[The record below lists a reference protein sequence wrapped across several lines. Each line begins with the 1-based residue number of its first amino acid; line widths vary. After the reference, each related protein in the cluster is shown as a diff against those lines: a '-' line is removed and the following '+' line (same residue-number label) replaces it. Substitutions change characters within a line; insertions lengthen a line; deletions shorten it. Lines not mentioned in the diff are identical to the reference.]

1 MSDRSSFRRLSAM
14 SPVVGGAD
22 ARAAQ
27 PGVDVNAAPILTRDL
42 LASGGAASLVA
53 PDDPDVQ
60 LHSETARD
68 ASLDSFLKH
77 RPPGDVWV
85 FAYGSLIWNPAMKV
99 AESRVATV
107 TGWHRAFCLAMTAGR
122 GTAARPGVALGL
134 DQGGTCRGIAYR
146 LKESDLSSELPL
158 LWNREMLFGGYV
170 PQWVEIRD
178 ADEGPLGQALTFV
191 IDRSHR
197 HYAGTLSQR
206 ARLER
211 LATAAGS
218 WGSAADYLF
227 RTIRALRS
235 HGIRDAEL
243 EETGTL
249 VEAALLLAIWSDAA

>member
-42 LASGGAASLVA
+42 LVSGGAVSLA
-53 PDDPDVQ
+53 ARDDPDVQ
-60 LHSETARD
+60 LHSETARA
-68 ASLDSFLKH
+68 ASLDSILIH

-158 LWNREMLFGGYV
+158 L
-170 PQWVEIRD
+170 
-178 ADEGPLGQALTFV
+178 
-191 IDRSHR
+191 
-197 HYAGTLSQR
+197 
-206 ARLER
+206 
-211 LATAAGS
+211 
-218 WGSAADYLF
+218 
-227 RTIRALRS
+227 
-235 HGIRDAEL
+235 
-243 EETGTL
+243 
-249 VEAALLLAIWSDAA
+249 

>member
-1 MSDRSSFRRLSAM
+1 MSNRLSFRRFSAM
-14 SPVVGGAD
+14 SPVVGSVGR
-22 ARAAQ
+22 RAVP
-27 PGVDVNAAPILTRDL
+27 PGMDVNAAPILTRDL
-42 LASGGAASLVA
+42 LASGGAVSLA
-53 PDDPDVQ
+53 TRDDPDMQ
-60 LHSETARD
+60 LHSETARA
-68 ASLDSFLKH
+68 ASLDRFLQL

-99 AESRVATV
+99 AESRVATI
-107 TGWHRAFCLAMTAGR
+107 TGWHRALCLAMTAGR
-122 GTAARPGVALGL
+122 GTAARPGLALGL

-146 LKESDLSSELPL
+146 LQESDLSSELPL

-170 PQWVEIRD
+170 PQWVEVRD
-178 ADEGPLGQALTFV
+178 TDEAPLGRALTFV

-197 HYAGTLSQR
+197 HYVGTLSQR

-211 LATAAGS
+211 LATATGS

-227 RTIRALRS
+227 RTIRAPRR

-249 VEAALLLAIWSDAA
+249 VEAALLLSIWPDTA